1 MKKAKRVSSINS
13 TCLNASFERVYVT
26 VHGKV
31 QGVGFRAAVKRMVKK
46 LGGTGCVWN
55 NHDSS
60 VKIIVEGSQEVISE
74 FLAWVRIGPLGASV
88 SKIESKKG
96 PYKGDF
102 SSFSIEY

>member
-1 MKKAKRVSSINS
+1 MKRVSRINS
-13 TCLNASFERVYVT
+13 TSFNADLERLYIT

-31 QGVGFRAAVKRMVKK
+31 QGVGFRAAVKRIVKK

-55 NHDSS
+55 THDSS
-60 VKIIVEGSQEVISE
+60 VKIILEGSQEVISK

-96 PYKGDF
+96 QYKGNF
-102 SSFSIEY
+102 STFSIEY